1 MRKYAFCLICSFL
14 LTLLTQAGNV
24 QATEP
29 SLAEI
34 QKLAEQG
41 DVEAQTNLG
50 RMYFYGRGIPQD
62 HAKAIYWTQ
71 KAAEQGYIEAQL
83 NLGLIYSKNRNM
95 KIAEQWFQKAADQ
108 GVPEAQ
114 AFLGFIL
121 ATRNDYVKAVQYL
134 QKAVEQEIPAAQLY
148 LGLMY
153 MDGRGVGRDI
163 KKGCDLLQA
172 SFDAKQESVVPIP
185 IELNNAAIE
194 VYKAV
199 CVK

>member
-1 MRKYAFCLICSFL
+1 MKKSVCICCIFLVSLMSQVVYA
-14 LTLLTQAGNV
+14 Q
-24 QATEP
+24 P
-29 SLAEI
+29 SALDIARI

-50 RMYFYGRGIPQD
+50 RMYFYGRGVPQD
-62 HAKAIYWTQ
+62 HDKAIYWTQ
-71 KAAEQGYIEAQL
+71 KAAEQGYIEAQF
-83 NLGLIYSKNRNM
+83 NLGLIYWKNRNM
-95 KIAEQWFQKAADQ
+95 KIAEQWFQKVADQ
-108 GVPEAQ
+108 GFPEAQ
-114 AFLGFIL
+114 ACLGFVL

-134 QKAVEQEIPAAQLY
+134 QKAVEHGVPAAQLH
-148 LGLMY
+148 LGILY
-153 MDGRGVGRDI
+153 IDGHRVGGRDI

-185 IELNNAAIE
+185 IELNNVAIE